1 MFLFVDQF
9 SKEKICLKYSLINS
23 FKSLLCEW
31 MMLCFGTKF
40 FFSFPFWWKLLL
52 LFIIWKKKIDS
63 MGKFRSKCKV
73 CDFEWLGEI
82 GWNESVWI
90 GCISSGG
97 RGEWEK
103 CIEIPAQ
110 FSNCIYIYIYISTT
124 YHSTFPDKCTQ
135 IRTNSSLFSI
145 FAPMGLKLLSL

>member
-82 GWNESVWI
+82 GWNELVWI
-90 GCISSGG
+90 GCISCGG

-110 FSNCIYIYIYISTT
+110 FSNCIYIYIYFHHISQ
-124 YHSTFPDKCTQ
+124 HFSGQ
-135 IRTNSSLFSI
+135 MHTNSHEFKFVFNFCSY
-145 FAPMGLKLLSL
+145 GT